1 MNAVF
6 FLSAVSCLFISSM
19 RGQAQQELPEG
30 AEAGRTAR
38 LSGHLSRP
46 VQPVIGAWF
55 WSEKEFEPDG
65 YKHFIDQL
73 SQYSCYD
80 LLSVSIRVPGRDI
93 TDIDVHNQVKL
104 AVLYGKEKGIGMAF
118 ELDPRLARRKF
129 EAAWPD
135 ELQESLWLEEV
146 SLSADKPVEVVVRSI
161 SLSDHMTGRKTP
173 YISLRGSLLRVYS
186 YAKAVE
192 GIEPSSLRDITK
204 ECRVIGSSDD
214 SLVVSLPAA
223 GGNERLQACV
233 MASFT
238 HLYPDVF
245 APHLQEFTREII
257 RGYSD
262 VPMAGGMRDEWG
274 FPPSMPAGK
283 MASGKHFW
291 YSKHYASAY
300 SKKTGGRELMADCLL
315 MYAGIRGRDR
325 ERQMAI
331 NQYMEMNRER
341 NSFLED
347 DFYNAIKEVFGA
359 DAAVVTHPTWY
370 PYPDRLEYK
379 KNGLDWWTA
388 TRDWAQTDELTP
400 FAVRTS
406 LAKKWGSPVWY
417 NQYYSTRASDY
428 GQELWSS
435 VLAGGRINYHPL
447 YPRSDL
453 KNSDTYLALLRD
465 SLMQGESRVRLLNFI
480 SESPLDCPVAVVFGH
495 AAAMNWAGPYFEDTG
510 MELVNSL
517 WGISIPADLIPTGE
531 IENGSLLIG
540 EDGWIHY
547 GKQRYAAVVLYNPEF
562 EKPSTAGFFNRAAGK
577 KTQLF
582 RIGNWTRDFGGNAF
596 DGAAALPG
604 EMIAAKD
611 IKSVV
616 PEILKVLKEQKIGL
630 QTPATR
636 ILEGFGHV
644 SSAPPTQGVCRLI
657 DGTLIQVAGTHHV
670 SGDPINSKTKVGKYD
685 VAFSALG
692 IAAVR
697 LDEEGQVEAL
707 AAGGLTSFKTQKTK
721 IQLEVP
727 VDLAFWKDEGGKI
740 IGIIQGWEG
749 EIPQPL
755 LSLTKDWV
763 RLKVPGP
770 LMEQCKER
778 NLSYPSN

>member
-1 MNAVF
+1 MKAVF

-30 AEAGRTAR
+30 AETGRTTQLSGR
-38 LSGHLSRP
+38 LSHSA
-46 VQPVIGAWF
+46 QPVIGAWF

-65 YKHFIDQL
+65 YRHFIDQL
-73 SQYSCYD
+73 SQHSCYD

-104 AVLYGKEKGIGMAF
+104 AVLYGKEKGIRMAF

-129 EAAWPD
+129 EAAYPD

-146 SLSADKPVEVVVRSI
+146 SLSADKPVDVVMRSI

-173 YISLRGSLLRVYS
+173 YISLHGSLLRVYS
-186 YAKAVE
+186 YTKAAE
-192 GIEPSSLRDITK
+192 GIEPSSLREITA

-223 GGNERLQACV
+223 GGNKRLQACV

-274 FPPSMPAGK
+274 FPPSMPAGR

-300 SKKTGGRELMADCLL
+300 AKKTGGRELLADCLL
-315 MYAGIRGRDR
+315 MQAGIKGQQK

-331 NQYMEMNRER
+331 NSYMELNLQR

-347 DFYNAIKEVFGA
+347 DFYKAIKEAFGA

-435 VLAGGRINYHPL
+435 VLGGGRINYHPL
-447 YPRSDL
+447 YPRNDL
-453 KNSDTYLALLRD
+453 KNSDKYLALLRG
-465 SLMQGESRVRLLNFI
+465 SLMQGESRVSLLNFI

-495 AAAMNWAGPYFEDTG
+495 PAAMNWAGPYFEDPG
-510 MELVNSL
+510 MDLVDSL
-517 WGISIPADLIPTGE
+517 WGAGIPTDLIPTSE
-531 IENGSLLIG
+531 IENGSLGIG
-540 EDGWIHY
+540 EDGWIRY

-562 EKPSTAGFFNRAAGK
+562 EKPSVVDFFDRAAGK

-582 RIGNWTRDFGGNAF
+582 RMGDWTRDFDGNAF
-596 DGAAALPG
+596 DGAAALPR
-604 EMIAAKD
+604 EMTAVRD
-611 IKSVV
+611 IQSVL
-616 PEILKVLKEQKIGL
+616 PKVLDVLKKQKIEL

-636 ILEGFGHV
+636 ILKGFGHV
-644 SSAPPTQGVCRLI
+644 SSAPPAQGFCRLT
-657 DGTLIQVAGTHHV
+657 DGTLIQVAGTHQP
-670 SGDPINSKTKVGKYD
+670 SGDPINVRFKIGKYE
-685 VAFSALG
+685 VAFTAVG

-697 LDEEGQVEAL
+697 LDEEGRVEAL
-707 AAGGLTSFKTQKTK
+707 AAGGLTSFKTQKAE
-721 IQLEVP
+721 IQLEKP
-727 VDLAFWKDEGGKI
+727 VDLAFWKDEAGTIKGV
-740 IGIIQGWEG
+740 IQGWEG
-749 EIPQPL
+749 EIPHPL
-755 LSLTKDWV
+755 LSLTKEWV
-763 RLKVPGP
+763 RLKAPVP
-770 LMEQCKER
+770 LME
-778 NLSYPSN
+778 